1 MPTFGQLLLHRHDF
15 ELKPQKAI
23 RLLCESRPA
32 EYVVVPPNFL
42 LQAYMMFS
50 HPALRVWKQKAMMWR
65 QKWDVIFCRHWWGA
79 YISIECYFLSCNGH
93 IFSSVGLQ
101 TVLNAFKSSLFWFS
115 RVESHQVGI
124 QVMWVHI
131 SAVCDWRRTFSQRP
145 RRGKIS
151 SWWHECTNL
160 YPPFLYWFFVIFPH
174 VLKFWNPPANIFHLK
189 SQRCHAEVSPPGSEA
204 KASAQLRSA
213 CCRCWKHS
221 WHGSDPPPPRHP
233 PHSDASSSLLFLPVS
248 PLHFQCF
255 PDGLDSARP

>member
-65 QKWDVIFCRHWWGA
+65 QKWDVIFCGHWWGA

-145 RRGKIS
+145 SEVKYPRDGMNALTFTLPS
-151 SWWHECTNL
+151 SIG
-160 YPPFLYWFFVIFPH
+160 FLSSFHMSWNFEIHLPTFFI
-174 VLKFWNPPANIFHLK
+174 
-189 SQRCHAEVSPPGSEA
+189 
-204 KASAQLRSA
+204 
-213 CCRCWKHS
+213 
-221 WHGSDPPPPRHP
+221 
-233 PHSDASSSLLFLPVS
+233 
-248 PLHFQCF
+248 
-255 PDGLDSARP
+255 